1 MGKKRIAVILEI
13 IPVISAVVTILLLFS
28 DWDSEPIRKIIWV
41 TMLLAFLGF
50 VFFFIGR
57 GLAKGDRLVRA
68 LGILDWLAT
77 ICVIGLYVLAIFSF
91 GL

>member
-1 MGKKRIAVILEI
+1 MRKKMIAVIVEI
-13 IPVISAVVTILLLFS
+13 IPVISAVISFLLLFS
-28 DWDSEPIRKIIWV
+28 DLDSQPVRQIIWV

-57 GLAKGDRLVRA
+57 RLAKEDRMVRI

-77 ICVIGLYVLAIFSF
+77 VCVIGLYVLAIFSF

>member
-1 MGKKRIAVILEI
+1 MRRKKIAVIAEI
-13 IPVISAVVTILLLFS
+13 VPVISAAAAFLLLFS
-28 DWDSEPIRKIIWV
+28 DWDSEPIRKTIWV

-57 GLAKGDRLVRA
+57 ILAKGDRAVRI

-77 ICVIGLYVLAIFSF
+77 VCVIGLYVLAVLSF